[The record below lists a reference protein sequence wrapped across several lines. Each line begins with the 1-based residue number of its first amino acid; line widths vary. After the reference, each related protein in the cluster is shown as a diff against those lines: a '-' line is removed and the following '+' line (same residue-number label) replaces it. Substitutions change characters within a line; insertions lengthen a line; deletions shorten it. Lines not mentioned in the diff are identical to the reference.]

1 MENDVS
7 KIEKNTLTA
16 KYNGYASDS
25 FKDVKLMPTYEIYY
39 TTKHGYNV
47 YCAVNIKEVKRKKV
61 YNSILG
67 YKNKI
72 KVFEQDIY
80 EPITKDELIDLTN
93 HISTGFSAE
102 KELDR

>member
-1 MENDVS
+1 MEDDVS
-7 KIEKNTLTA
+7 QLVKNTLTA

-39 TTKHGYNV
+39 TTKHGDNV

-67 YKNKI
+67 YKNKL
-72 KVFEQDIY
+72 KVFEQVIY

>member
-1 MENDVS
+1 MENDISQLV
-7 KIEKNTLTA
+7 KNTLTA
-16 KYNGYASDS
+16 KYNGYVSAG
-25 FKDVKLMPTYEIYY
+25 FKDVKLMPIYEIYY
-39 TTKHGYNV
+39 TTKHGDNV
-47 YCAVNIKEVKRKKV
+47 YCAVNIREVKRKKV

-67 YKNKI
+67 YKNKL

>member
-1 MENDVS
+1 MEDDVS
-7 KIEKNTLTA
+7 QLVKNTLTA

-39 TTKHGYNV
+39 TTKHGDNV

-67 YKNKI
+67 YKNKL
-72 KVFEQDIY
+72 KV
-80 EPITKDELIDLTN
+80 
-93 HISTGFSAE
+93 
-102 KELDR
+102 

>member
-1 MENDVS
+1 MEDYVS
-7 KIEKNTLTA
+7 QLVKNTLTA
-16 KYNGYASDS
+16 KYSGYASDG
-25 FKDVKLMPTYEIYY
+25 FKDVKFMPTYEIYY
-39 TTKHGYNV
+39 ITKHGDNV

-67 YKNKI
+67 YKNNL